1 MKVSIKIFACMLL
14 LGFAC
19 SYPKDRYL
27 VDTIRVVI
35 FGEEETD
42 IITESDL
49 KRPSLEGAMRSKDDI
64 ILERLIYLD
73 AKKFK
78 VLPDEEAINRHLQA
92 VQREHN
98 LTLDQL
104 KQIFKNAGYT
114 YEEGRQQFAIMT
126 TINSMLDLKIRSRL
140 IVPERDITKYY
151 NEHPERQEAS
161 YFIEKAFVPFSSQE
175 SKQSLK
181 KKLTAF
187 AKHEGPYTEISW
199 SEPFWINDSDLA
211 DDKKFIALL
220 SVDQISMPQETDGG
234 FELLRLKEKRDERL
248 KPLEE
253 RYQEISSVLR
263 QPRYEQLFNE
273 YKKELFDNASIVYF
287 D

>member
-1 MKVSIKIFACMLL
+1 MQIAPILEQLCAFTA
-14 LGFAC
+14 
-19 SYPKDRYL
+19 YPKERYL

-35 FGEEETD
+35 FGQEETD

-49 KRPSLEGAMRSKDDI
+49 KRPSLEGALRSKDDI

-73 AKKFK
+73 AKKFQL
-78 VLPDEEAINRHLQA
+78 LPDEEAINRHLQA

-98 LTLDQL
+98 LSLDQL

-114 YEEGRQQFAIMT
+114 YEEGRQQFGVMA

-140 IVPERDITKYY
+140 IVPDREITKYY
-151 NEHPERQEAS
+151 DEHPERQEAS

-175 SKQSLK
+175 SKQTLK

-187 AKHEGPYTEISW
+187 AKHEGPFGDITW

-211 DDKKFIALL
+211 EDKKFIALL
-220 SVDQISMPQETDGG
+220 NVDQISMPQETDGG
-234 FELLRLKEKRDERL
+234 FEVLRLKQKQEEHL

-253 RYQEISSVLR
+253 RRQEISTILR

-287 D
+287 E

>member
-1 MKVSIKIFACMLL
+1 MKILIKFCAIVLL
-14 LGFAC
+14 VGSATAYC
-19 SYPKDRYL
+19 KDRYL

-78 VLPDEEAINRHLQA
+78 VLPDEETIDRHLQA

-104 KQIFKNAGYT
+104 KQMFKNAGYT
-114 YEEGRQQFAIMT
+114 YEQGRQQFSVMT

-140 IVPERDITKYY
+140 IVPERDVLKYY
-151 NEHPERQEAS
+151 NEHPERQEAA
-161 YFIEKAFVPFSSQE
+161 YFIEKAFVPFSSIE
-175 SKQSLK
+175 SKQTLK
-181 KKLTAF
+181 KRLTAF
-187 AKHEGPYTEISW
+187 AKHEGPFNDIAW
-199 SEPFWINDSDLA
+199 SEPFWISDSDLA

-220 SVDQISMPQETDGG
+220 NVDQISMPQETDGG
-234 FELLRLKEKRDERL
+234 FELLRLKEKKEERL
-248 KPLEE
+248 KSLED
-253 RYQEISSVLR
+253 RSQEIGTILR